1 MRGLPALAK
10 LLVSDQLKVR
20 KKAQLDVGRLLC
32 KDDFQESGVPT
43 YMEMLAICKGL
54 HYNLW
59 MQDKLL
65 LKEEVVRR
73 TCEILPLIPN
83 STVRLY
89 YVNGIFETLARE
101 WDRLDNWRVDK
112 FMLVC
117 PDFDH
122 MCPSYPAIQL
132 TRDFF
137 TQGLHSF
144 SPVSPQLW
152 DSFLEAVFEKVLN
165 DDIQHAVG
173 LKLHMC
179 NIVGEELS
187 KKKVKTFCIVSTL
200 KCLVSRLVSLPRHH
214 SYAHALLRLI
224 HVLLSTLRKR
234 SEVCEYFL
242 ARFTFLKPS
251 IDDLI
256 NIVTN
261 LENSS
266 TAHKKSL
273 RKIKMILVSIR
284 TKKVKIISSAQQKH
298 QITGG
303 EHSIENVDTNQP
315 AVTKAYT
322 TQTLREFWVPGNLK
336 YASCHRN
343 RVLQVTSPVHSEAPS
358 LSFSSVPS
366 LSPDSNESNDHGNV
380 ELHASSLSSSVQTET
395 VNLLVAP
402 PSGKLETPLSRR
414 VSFGKVFRKKFK
426 SSQRLSMTPTVRTTP
441 KKGILRGI
449 VLFVT
454 HFIYPQLK
462 SRTT

>member
-1 MRGLPALAK
+1 
-10 LLVSDQLKVR
+10 
-20 KKAQLDVGRLLC
+20 
-32 KDDFQESGVPT
+32 
-43 YMEMLAICKGL
+43 MEMLAICKGL

-112 FMLVC
+112 FML
-117 PDFDH
+117 
-122 MCPSYPAIQL
+122 L

-152 DSFLEAVFEKVLN
+152 DSFLEAVFEKILN

-187 KKKVKTFCIVSTL
+187 KKYNCFS
-200 KCLVSRLVSLPRHH
+200 RHH

-234 SEVCEYFL
+234 SE
-242 ARFTFLKPS
+242 PS

-256 NIVTN
+256 SIVTN
-261 LENSS
+261 LKNSS

-273 RKIKMILVSIR
+273 RKIEAILVSIR
-284 TKKVKIISSAQQKH
+284 TKKLKIISSAQQKH

-303 EHSIENVDTNQP
+303 EHVSI
-315 AVTKAYT
+315 
-322 TQTLREFWVPGNLK
+322 W
-336 YASCHRN
+336 S
-343 RVLQVTSPVHSEAPS
+343 
-358 LSFSSVPS
+358 
-366 LSPDSNESNDHGNV
+366 
-380 ELHASSLSSSVQTET
+380 HA
-395 VNLLVAP
+395 
-402 PSGKLETPLSRR
+402 
-414 VSFGKVFRKKFK
+414 
-426 SSQRLSMTPTVRTTP
+426 
-441 KKGILRGI
+441 
-449 VLFVT
+449 LFY
-454 HFIYPQLK
+454 I
-462 SRTT
+462 